1 MKKKGPAASKKVA
14 KKSGAAK
21 TVKKAVPARAAKKA
35 PVRSSPRAI
44 VSDTPDLALLRKD
57 PRPEKILSTVCQA
70 LHDRIGLT
78 ALNLYRAEKSQLSA
92 IVALYDEGQI
102 VFASVSPERSPVL
115 KKSLEGTEVIKKSD
129 GVPVCRLSQGSPSF
143 AGWTGSLLLI
153 PLETGGSVVGLAV
166 LATGTPAYTNADRD
180 FALAFLPLL
189 LEILLQQENS
199 ALKNELQNIARS
211 QKAELQSVRSEAAAQ
226 IESARAEAQASVKAA
241 QSELSAQLSGLKKE
255 NKELSTSL
263 KSWEDR
269 YVKDLEDLRRSK
281 DAEREAALK
290 ALAEHEQSKQREQL
304 KTLESD
310 LGQVRKQLAEVEAS
324 RDQFIENQLKETRAD
339 YETRLSSLKSGQE
352 EALRELRASHDSA
365 SRAARQEYEDELAN
379 LKTHYTEEV
388 ARIKEQNAADKI
400 RTAEE
405 YRQQIKLIQDEM
417 EARAHRIQTLETEK
431 RRLAGFESECEKLRT
446 EIESRSA
453 AQKKLT
459 EDVSLA
465 RMEATELRNKLE
477 EAARDQRALLDGKE
491 SEISRL
497 LTEQR
502 ETHAQ
507 EISAVQ
513 AQVAEFRKMAAELQE
528 RGEVLQAEKE
538 EQARAIGQLEATVQK
553 LRQEKDAGSSER
565 EQLKEELTRSR
576 QELQQTRSR
585 MGDDEKSYQERI
597 QKLGELLTRTRE
609 ELETEKKAS
618 IAKNQSLGEELE
630 ATRARLEAET
640 GTLAALRKEHEILQS
655 NSSRT
660 QKELEA
666 TLSTLKQELADS
678 VGERTALTRE
688 LQANQQKTET
698 ERKALESRLSEAT
711 GKIAEL
717 EERLIQAETNYHN
730 RIYEETS
737 RLSALNEKLNRQKNS
752 LEAEN
757 QNLTARLRE
766 GEQVAEQ
773 KKIEYDQELLRR
785 EKERE
790 KIEGRSR
797 DLEQRS
803 SQLRQDLDA
812 AREMAGKLE
821 RDAQALRSEN
831 QVITGRLEELKAQF
845 SQEKLAIEK
854 IWQDKNTSLNL
865 ELQVE
870 QKKNSEI
877 DSELKKREARIQQ
890 LMADLSEI
898 RGARQKLES
907 NLQEKNQ
914 ELRKMEE
921 SLAASKGQVGQ
932 LRSTIER
939 LEGQLKNE
947 QESLNLAHA
956 DLSQLRVEIG
966 IHRERQA
973 RLEQDI
979 AGLQAEIHSLKNK
992 IAAGVEREKTLK
1004 TTINKLNEEL
1014 QELRRELSASKD
1026 REQKLK
1032 TELSQALERERG
1044 SKEEGALLA
1053 RLVHSISHVEG
1064 LSSRI
1069 QFLLSGAFEDTQID
1083 RILAYSLTDES
1094 TLRLEDGMQQG
1105 KSLAFLRN
1113 FSLALK
1119 ETTFGNTIASGSAA
1133 RIEVER
1139 TKKADLP
1146 EVVYARLKQ
1155 ELGEVPAMKSFI
1167 TVPLRERDQVIGVL
1181 TIASVKH
1188 NAFDDRHIRLLHN
1201 TAPLLAIALRHEQ
1214 HMKELEGLYTAMR
1227 YQDGVL
1233 TYLNN
1238 RFNRAGQE
1246 IVHIA
1251 SSMKEKLE
1259 GNVDESAL
1267 YNLKLYSDLPLLSYT
1282 SQGRDASDFAG
1293 WIRHLA
1299 RSAAERTNI
1308 ETRIDLEEKALRLL
1322 SAALGHA
1329 FKFLFYLVSESIEN
1343 IIRHSQATMM
1353 QLELKLTDSWISF
1366 SILDNGEGLIR
1377 TTGSEKPDGQGLQAI
1392 RNLALFTGG
1401 SVDFSRD
1408 ENGHGHAILI
1418 RWNLENRPLL
1428 KTN

>member
-1 MKKKGPAASKKVA
+1 MAVKKKAPPARGKVA
-14 KKSGAAK
+14 KKSPAKASKKAAPVR
-21 TVKKAVPARAAKKA
+21 TVKKTAASARPSARSHSEEL
-35 PVRSSPRAI
+35 PVLSQF
-44 VSDTPDLALLRKD
+44 RKD
-57 PRPEKILSTVCQA
+57 TRPDKIMALVSQA

-78 ALNLYRAEKSQLSA
+78 VLNLYRAEKSQLTTVA
-92 IVALYDEGQI
+92 IYDEGQT
-102 VFASVSPERSPVL
+102 VLTSVGAERSPVW
-115 KKSLEGTEVIKKSD
+115 KSALESPQVIKKAE
-129 GVPVCRLSQGSPSF
+129 GVPVCRSRNGTHSVEAWQ
-143 AGWTGSLLLI
+143 GSLLLI
-153 PLETGGSVVGLAV
+153 PVESAGTPAGLAL

-180 FALAFLPLL
+180 YALLFLPLF
-189 LEILLQQENS
+189 LEILLEQEN
-199 ALKNELQNIARS
+199 ALLKQELQNIGRTH
-211 QKAELQSVRSEAAAQ
+211 KTELQSVR
-226 IESARAEAQASVKAA
+226 AEADAKIASLE
-241 QSELSAQLSGLKKE
+241 SNLSSQLQTLKKE
-255 NKELSTSL
+255 NKELGTSL
-263 KSWEDR
+263 ESWQGR
-269 YVKDLEDLRRSK
+269 YTQDLDHLGKTK
-281 DAEREAALK
+281 DAEREQALRE
-290 ALAEHEQSKQREQL
+290 LAEKEKAA
-304 KTLESD
+304 
-310 LGQVRKQLAEVEAS
+310 RKEELRALQTELTALQKSLADVEAS
-324 RDQFIENQLKETRAD
+324 RDQVIEARVREIETD
-339 YETRLSSLKSGQE
+339 YQGQLSSLKNTQE
-352 EALRELRASHDSA
+352 ATLRELRSSQESA
-365 SRAARQEYEDELAN
+365 SARARQEYEDELAN
-379 LKTHYTEEV
+379 LKTHYTEEI

-417 EARAHRIQTLETEK
+417 EARAARIQSLETEK
-431 RRLAGFESECEKLRT
+431 RRLVAFETECEKLKT
-446 EIESRSA
+446 EIESRSD

-465 RMEATELRNKLE
+465 KMEAAELRRGLE
-477 EAARDQRALLDGKE
+477 QAGRDQKAILEGKE
-491 SEISRL
+491 SEIARL
-497 LTEQR
+497 LSEQN
-502 ETHAQ
+502 EKHAQ
-507 EISAVQ
+507 EINSLENRM
-513 AQVAEFRKMAAELQE
+513 AEFRKMAAELQE
-528 RGEVLQAEKE
+528 RGEKLQVEKE
-538 EQARAIGQLEATVQK
+538 QQIAAIAQLEAGIQK
-553 LRQEKDAGSSER
+553 LRQEKESGNVER
-565 EQLKEELTRSR
+565 EQLKEELARSR

-585 MGDDEKSYQERI
+585 MGDDEKSYLERI
-597 QKLGELLTRTRE
+597 QKQGELLARAR
-609 ELETEKKAS
+609 
-618 IAKNQSLGEELE
+618 QELE
-630 ATRARLEAET
+630 AEKQASIEKNKSLSEALTDTRARLESEVNALSGLRQEHEVLKQNLART
-640 GTLAALRKEHEILQS
+640 REDLSTTIASLEGELAALK
-655 NSSRT
+655 N
-660 QKELEA
+660 
-666 TLSTLKQELADS
+666 
-678 VGERTALTRE
+678 ERTALTQE
-688 LQANQQKTET
+688 LQSGKKTAEA
-698 ERKALESRLSEAT
+698 ERNALETRLAEAT
-711 GKIAEL
+711 AKIAEL
-717 EERLIQAETNYHN
+717 EERLIQAESNYHS
-730 RIYEETS
+730 RIYEETA
-737 RLSALNEKLNRQKNS
+737 RLTALNEKLSRQKSS
-752 LEAEN
+752 LESEN
-757 QNLTARLRE
+757 QNLLSRLRD
-766 GEQVAEQ
+766 GEQNAEQ
-773 KKIEYDQELLRR
+773 KRVEYEQELLRR

-790 KIEGRSR
+790 KIEARSR
-797 DLEQRS
+797 EMEQRS
-803 SQLRQDLDA
+803 SQLSRDLET
-812 AREMAGKLE
+812 ARERGGKLE
-821 RDAQALRSEN
+821 RDLQTVRSEN

-845 SQEKLAIEK
+845 SQEKSAIEK
-854 IWQDKNTSLNL
+854 IWQDKNANLTL
-865 ELQVE
+865 ELQGE
-870 QKKNSEI
+870 QKKNTDIST
-877 DSELKKREARIQQ
+877 ELKKREARIQQ
-890 LMADLSEI
+890 LMADLSEL
-898 RGARQKLES
+898 RGTRQKLES
-907 NLQEKNQ
+907 HLQEKNL
-914 ELRKMEE
+914 ELRKMED
-921 SLAASKGQVGQ
+921 SLSASKGQVGSLQ
-932 LRSTIER
+932 STIDR
-939 LEGQLKNE
+939 LEQQLKSE
-947 QESLNLAHA
+947 QENLSQAQA

-979 AGLQAEIHSLKNK
+979 AGLQAEIHGLKNR

-1004 TTINKLNEEL
+1004 GTISKLNDEL

-1069 QFLLSGAFEDTQID
+1069 QFLLSRAFEDTQID

-1105 KSLAFLRN
+1105 QSLDFLRN
-1113 FSLALK
+1113 FSLPLK

-1139 TKKADLP
+1139 TKNADLP

-1155 ELGEVPAMKSFI
+1155 ELGDLPAMKSFI

-1181 TIASVKH
+1181 TIASVKP

-1282 SQGRDASDFAG
+1282 SRGRDASDFAG

-1299 RSAAERTNI
+1299 RSAQERTNI
-1308 ETRIDLEEKALRLL
+1308 ETRINLDEKALRLL

-1343 IIRHSQATMM
+1343 IIRHSQATVM
-1353 QLELKLTDSWISF
+1353 QIELSLSDSWISF

-1392 RNLALFTGG
+1392 RNLGLFTGG
-1401 SVDFSRD
+1401 TVDFERD